1 MTELSNAVTVLIA
14 RMESHPEDFKHI
26 GLSRPKFA
34 ELADYLTMLAT
45 GVPKGQ
51 KDYELSIRQAYWF
64 LTDAD
69 KKALVEA
76 FKKMHYTDFEKGVME
91 RVFDEQYYERQEEK
105 ERQRMQINAQMAA
118 IGASTGTYAVSTGAG
133 HIVPMANAAQNAAQ
147 SSGYQGLLGSA
158 GTNSGFLSGI
168 FK

>member
-1 MTELSNAVTVLIA
+1 MSELSNAVTVLIA

-34 ELADYLTMLAT
+34 ELADYLTMLAS
-45 GVPKGQ
+45 GIPKGQ
-51 KDYELSIRQAYWF
+51 KEYEGIRQAYWF

-91 RVFDEQYYERQEEK
+91 RVFDEEYYERQE
-105 ERQRMQINAQMAA
+105 QQLNQLRMYTNQTQIHPAQNSYPYAQNSTQGMA
-118 IGASTGTYAVSTGAG
+118 S
-133 HIVPMANAAQNAAQ
+133 MANTISVGGETID
-147 SSGYQGLLGSA
+147 SSLLKKLKA
-158 GTNSGFLSGI
+158 LV
-168 FK
+168 K